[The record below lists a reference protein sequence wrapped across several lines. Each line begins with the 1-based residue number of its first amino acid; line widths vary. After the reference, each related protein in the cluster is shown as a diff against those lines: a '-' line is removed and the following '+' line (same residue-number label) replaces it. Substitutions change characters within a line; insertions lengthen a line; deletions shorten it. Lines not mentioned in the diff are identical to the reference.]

1 MMLTDTD
8 WRAADRPRRRVG
20 RGVEAHRAIS
30 STNDRA
36 RDLLDDAAGEGRAV
50 VAEEQTAGRG
60 RRGRTWQSPPGVNL
74 TVSVALRPRLAAGI
88 AWQLAVAA
96 GLAARAACA
105 RYAQVELKWPNDLV
119 APDGAKL
126 GGLLV
131 ETTLDGDRL
140 TSAVVGIGLN
150 VNWPRAEMPPELAA
164 GATSLA
170 DLAGHPIDR
179 VELLGALLD
188 ELDAELVALEAG
200 SSPVDRY
207 RVACTTLGSD
217 VGVETPT
224 GRITGR
230 AVEVDEHGAL
240 VIDTSEGRI
249 ALASGDVVRLRPGA
263 PA

>member
-1 MMLTDTD
+1 MTDTD

-20 RGVEAHRAIS
+20 RGVESHRTIG

-36 RDLLDDAAGEGRAV
+36 RELLAEPAGEGRAV

-60 RRGRTWQSPPGVNL
+60 RRGRAWHSPPGVNL
-74 TVSVALRPRLAAGI
+74 TVSVALRPRLAAGV

-96 GLAARAACA
+96 GLAARTACA
-105 RYAQVELKWPNDLV
+105 RHAPVELKWPNDLV
-119 APDGAKL
+119 AADGAKL

-131 ETTLDGDRL
+131 ETTLDGDQVA
-140 TSAVVGIGLN
+140 SAVVGIGLN
-150 VNWPRAEMPPELAA
+150 VNWPRVEMPSDFAA

-188 ELDAELVALEAG
+188 ELDAEVVALEAG
-200 SSPVDRY
+200 SSPVTRY

-217 VGVETPT
+217 VAVETPT
-224 GRITGR
+224 GRLTGR

-240 VIDTSEGRI
+240 VIDTASGRV